1 MQVGLEDCHTS
12 YNIYLN
18 GNLMDGVLS
27 ANEETGVVVIW
38 EYDWRELRDTGR
50 RIVLPSDDPENSQ
63 DGYATLTCRG
73 EVRIE
78 PLATPQTLSE
88 GLKLI
93 TEIQNSNLQLE
104 RHYRLI
110 GAMDLIAANMGVKVP
125 NFWIPQLGPEGSSRT
140 YFIQQAVRTGP
151 NWLVISLWADSSA
164 PVGMADYL
172 TITIKNPIAKIE
184 EGTAWDAVFNS
195 LHNLANGGA
204 NLLLT
209 ANPDAE
215 PGFERVCEWLQT
227 ISFT

>member
-1 MQVGLEDCHTS
+1 MEVGLEDCHTS

-78 PLATPQTLSE
+78 PLATPQTHSE
-88 GLKLI
+88 ALKLSGEVKG
-93 TEIQNSNLQLE
+93 TNLLE
-104 RHYRLI
+104 RHYELV
-110 GAMDLIAANMGVKVP
+110 GAMDLIATSMGSKVP
-125 NFWIPQLGPEGSSRT
+125 NFWIPQLGPEDSSRK
-140 YFIQQAVRTGP
+140 YFIERVVRTGP
-151 NWLVISLWADSSA
+151 GWLVISLWADSLA
-164 PVGMADYL
+164 PEGMADHI
-172 TITIKNPIAKIE
+172 TITIKNPIAKIS
-184 EGTAWDAVFNS
+184 EGREWDDVHDS

-209 ANPDAE
+209 ANPDAC

-227 ISFT
+227 IMAP